1 MKHSFVSA
9 ARSGPGGAAPPPGDR
24 RPRWRRRKDA
34 RPSEILDAALVEFVE
49 RGYAAARLE
58 DVARRAGVTK
68 GTLYLYFDGKEALFK
83 ATARAA
89 VLPSVEAGEERV
101 RSHTGTARE
110 LVTDILRIRWD
121 RVFNSPA
128 GGILKLL
135 ISEAGNFPDLARW
148 YHDEIVV
155 RANASLEQALELGI
169 QRGEFRRL
177 DIQQAVYLA
186 LAPAVMAGLW
196 KRSFMRAVQPPFDPA
211 DYLENWIQTFL
222 RGIESRPQ
230 REESHA

>member
-1 MKHSFVSA
+1 VMSNGDWSIFFRRPISATLLAICLVLLAVSA
-9 ARSGPGGAAPPPGDR
+9 ISALA
-24 RPRWRRRKDA
+24 RKDW
-34 RPSEILDAALVEFVE
+34 
-49 RGYAAARLE
+49 RGKLAE
-58 DVARRAGVTK
+58 
-68 GTLYLYFDGKEALFK
+68 
-83 ATARAA
+83 
-89 VLPSVEAGEERV
+89 VEAGEERV

-196 KRSFMRAVQPPFDPA
+196 KRSFMRAVQPPFDPSE
-211 DYLENWIQTFL
+211 YLESWIQTFL